1 MEMPSYINISTYK
14 FAPLNNLKPLRH
26 DLLEKCKSWNLKG
39 TILLSTEG
47 INLFVAG
54 NKTEIDLL
62 LEQLKEI
69 EGLKDLTP
77 KISLSEHQPFT
88 RMLVKIKK
96 EIITFGVEGIDP
108 AKHTSRKIAAKTL
121 KKWLDEG
128 CIVLADRYATANQ
141 IHQGG
146 KIDDLKK
153 RKEFLAWLYKMEY
166 GVFGIPKPDLV
177 IYLDVPFEVSKMWLM
192 NKVAKRK
199 KKYLNGRKD
208 VAEDNLIHLKNS
220 RNSALLLTKEN
231 KNWTKIECCK
241 GNLCMSPEQVGEEV
255 YKIVNK
261 KIK

>member
-1 MEMPSYINISTYK
+1 MQKGKLIVIDGIDGSGKATQVKI
-14 FAPLNNLKPLRH
+14 LKQRL
-26 DLLEKCKSWNLKG
+26 
-39 TILLSTEG
+39 
-47 INLFVAG
+47 
-54 NKTEIDLL
+54 
-62 LEQLKEI
+62 LKEGVKVKTI
-69 EGLKDLTP
+69 DFPRYETNFFGSLIGEYLSGLHGDF
-77 KISLSEHQPFT
+77 IAMDS
-88 RMLVKIKK
+88 
-96 EIITFGVEGIDP
+96 
-108 AKHTSRKIAAKTL
+108 KIASILYAADRFESSAQI

-128 CIVLADRYATANQ
+128 CMVLADRYATANQ

-220 RNSALLLTKEN
+220 RNSALLLTQEN

-255 YKIVNK
+255 YRIVNK

>member
-1 MEMPSYINISTYK
+1 MQKGKLIVIDGIDGSGKATQVKI
-14 FAPLNNLKPLRH
+14 LKQRL
-26 DLLEKCKSWNLKG
+26 
-39 TILLSTEG
+39 
-47 INLFVAG
+47 
-54 NKTEIDLL
+54 
-62 LEQLKEI
+62 LKEGFKVKTI
-69 EGLKDLTP
+69 DFPRYENNFFGSLIGEYLSGLHGDF
-77 KISLSEHQPFT
+77 IAMDS
-88 RMLVKIKK
+88 
-96 EIITFGVEGIDP
+96 
-108 AKHTSRKIAAKTL
+108 KIASILYAADRFESSKQI

-128 CIVLADRYATANQ
+128 CVVLADRYATANQ

-208 VAEDNLIHLKNS
+208 VAEDNLAHLKNS

-241 GNLCMSPEQVGEEV
+241 GDLCMSPEQVGKEV
-255 YKIVNK
+255 YKIVKK

>member
-1 MEMPSYINISTYK
+1 MQKGKLIVIDGIDGSGKATQVKI
-14 FAPLNNLKPLRH
+14 LKQR
-26 DLLEKCKSWNLKG
+26 LLK
-39 TILLSTEG
+39 
-47 INLFVAG
+47 
-54 NKTEIDLL
+54 
-62 LEQLKEI
+62 
-69 EGLKDLTP
+69 EGLKVKTIDFPRYETNFFG
-77 KISLSEHQPFT
+77 SLIGEYLSGLHGDFIA
-88 RMLVKIKK
+88 M
-96 EIITFGVEGIDP
+96 D
-108 AKHTSRKIAAKTL
+108 SKIASILYAADRFESSKQI
-121 KKWLDEG
+121 KKWLDQG
-128 CIVLADRYATANQ
+128 YIVLADRYATANQ

-199 KKYLNGRKD
+199 KKYLKGRKD

-241 GNLCMSPEQVGEEV
+241 DNLCMSPEQVGEEV
-255 YKIVNK
+255 YKIVK
-261 KIK
+261 RKIT